1 MSPLDPATGRF
12 IHALQAAFGTSMAR
26 AIARELARGRVCAR
40 PLRGGEFRRAVELG
54 EVGRPVL
61 AGVDFGTRLRLG
73 AVVNAPGFR
82 RVAQDLGLTGRQ
94 LTPQA
99 RHAVDARMAQRFERA
114 RLAGLS
120 PVPEAT
126 AENWL
131 RSDLSLLTL

>member
-12 IHALQAAFGTSMAR
+12 IYALQAAFGVSMAK
-26 AIARELARGRVCAR
+26 AIERELALDRVCAR
-40 PLRGGEFRRAVELG
+40 PLRAREFRRAVELA
-54 EVGRPVL
+54 EAGRPAL

-82 RVAQDLGLTGRQ
+82 QIARDLGLTGSQ

-126 AENWL
+126 AEKWL
-131 RSDLSLLTL
+131 RSDLSLLTM